1 MTLKLKRLLFP
12 NKEQERGTNW
22 QVLHVAAVHCSE
34 DHGTVCPSIQI
45 IQSEVPHQRRSRVN
59 KQVHTVQRERE
70 SPILGSGQHA
80 GCWNRARCASILG
93 KTLSWYSRKGTGKVF
108 SLYMFPSLLR
118 VDVQKWCH
126 MLHMRFVEEVSIMNQ
141 GIGLASIRDRKCLL
155 AHRPDSQTFN
165 TVILRGRSAWAKPPT
180 SAGCQKRAVSN
191 IRRIA
196 KACFPW
202 VSSQRKAIDKLSWT
216 RG

>member
-70 SPILGSGQHA
+70 PNPWIRTT
-80 GCWNRARCASILG
+80 CWVL
-93 KTLSWYSRKGTGKVF
+93 
-108 SLYMFPSLLR
+108 
-118 VDVQKWCH
+118 
-126 MLHMRFVEEVSIMNQ
+126 E
-141 GIGLASIRDRKCLL
+141 
-155 AHRPDSQTFN
+155 
-165 TVILRGRSAWAKPPT
+165 
-180 SAGCQKRAVSN
+180 
-191 IRRIA
+191 
-196 KACFPW
+196 
-202 VSSQRKAIDKLSWT
+202 SSQMRKHIGKNT
-216 RG
+216 

>member
-70 SPILGSGQHA
+70 RAQSLDQDNMLGA
-80 GCWNRARCASILG
+80 GIEPDAQAYWEKHL
-93 KTLSWYSRKGTGKVF
+93 
-108 SLYMFPSLLR
+108 
-118 VDVQKWCH
+118 VDIAEKAQ
-126 MLHMRFVEEVSIMNQ
+126 
-141 GIGLASIRDRKCLL
+141 
-155 AHRPDSQTFN
+155 
-165 TVILRGRSAWAKPPT
+165 GRSFHVT
-180 SAGCQKRAVSN
+180 
-191 IRRIA
+191 
-196 KACFPW
+196 CFHPF
-202 VSSQRKAIDKLSWT
+202 
-216 RG
+216 